1 MKVVLAGAYGKLGV
15 EILKE
20 LVKQGH
26 EVVAADMLEKEVQ
39 GLDTS
44 KVTFKKINV
53 TDKATLDGLCEGAK
67 VVIST
72 VGLTTSSATISNYD
86 IDYKGNL
93 NILEEAKKAFVKHFV
108 YISVIRA
115 CEAEDVPMV
124 HAKFLFEEELKKS
137 GINYVIHR
145 PTGYFY
151 DIVKV
156 FRPMIESGKV
166 SLLGKKMSLPTLSIP
181 QILLNSSSNSRNVF

>member
-26 EVVAADMLEKEVQ
+26 EVVAADMVEKEVQ
-39 GLDTS
+39 DLDTS
-44 KVTFKKINV
+44 KVTLKKINV

-72 VGLTTSSATISNYD
+72 VDLTTSSATISNYD

-93 NILEEAKKAFVKHFV
+93 NILEEAKN
-108 YISVIRA
+108 
-115 CEAEDVPMV
+115 PMSNI
-124 HAKFLFEEELKKS
+124 LF
-137 GINYVIHR
+137 I
-145 PTGYFY
+145 FQ
-151 DIVKV
+151 
-156 FRPMIESGKV
+156 
-166 SLLGKKMSLPTLSIP
+166 LLERMKRKMF
-181 QILLNSSSNSRNVF
+181 QWFMLNSYSKKN

>member
-26 EVVAADMLEKEVQ
+26 EVVAADMVEKEVQ
-39 GLDTS
+39 DLDTS

-67 VVIST
+67 VFIST
-72 VGLTTSSATISNYD
+72 VGLITSSATISNYD

-93 NILEEAKKAFVKHFV
+93 NILEEAKKLLSN
-108 YISVIRA
+108 I
-115 CEAEDVPMV
+115 
-124 HAKFLFEEELKKS
+124 LF
-137 GINYVIHR
+137 I
-145 PTGYFY
+145 F
-151 DIVKV
+151 
-156 FRPMIESGKV
+156 
-166 SLLGKKMSLPTLSIP
+166 
-181 QILLNSSSNSRNVF
+181 Q

>member
-1 MKVVLAGAYGKLGV
+1 MTNAPKKNKRNSQNMKVVLAGAYGKLGV

-26 EVVAADMLEKEVQ
+26 EVVAADMVEKEVQ
-39 GLDTS
+39 DLDTS

-53 TDKATLDGLCEGAK
+53 TDKATLSGLCEGAE

-93 NILEEAKKAFVKHFV
+93 NILEEAKKSDVKHFV

-115 CEAEDVPMV
+115 DEAEDVPMV
-124 HAKFLFEEELKKS
+124 HAKFLFEEELKKA
-137 GINYVIHR
+137 V
-145 PTGYFY
+145 
-151 DIVKV
+151 
-156 FRPMIESGKV
+156 
-166 SLLGKKMSLPTLSIP
+166 
-181 QILLNSSSNSRNVF
+181 